1 VRRKP
6 TNWNENDTITACQ
19 LYPHDREGKLTVPE
33 ETKEVSRRHT
43 VNQDLIA
50 AERRGEGTEWRVI
63 GWQDDSGVP
72 VGRNG
77 VA

>member
-19 LYPHDREGKLTVPE
+19 LIPQSHQLGQLTIPE

-43 VNQDLIA
+43 VDQDLVA
-50 AERRGEGTEWRVI
+50 AE
-63 GWQDDSGVP
+63 
-72 VGRNG
+72 
-77 VA
+77 

>member
-43 VNQDLIA
+43 VDQDLVA
-50 AERRGEGTEWRVI
+50 AER
-63 GWQDDSGVP
+63 
-72 VGRNG
+72 
-77 VA
+77 